1 MESGFQCT
9 NSALE
14 RELSPDPQSDKFP
27 ETSSFFTNIDRVI
40 LRVCRY
46 LHFYDKNV
54 KIGEI
59 IFRKSRCFDFD
70 IILSYANLQYRLSE
84 INKELLDTIIVRWGS
99 LIITVGDWTER
110 LFLCYIPSKSFCS
123 VYVLLCILIMRSVDR
138 ARCCGGGCH
147 VNGCRLL
154 FHFFDIRASTY
165 TVLY

>member
-54 KIGEI
+54 RMGEI

-110 LFLCYIPSKSFCS
+110 LFLCYIPSKFFCS
-123 VYVLLCILIMRSVDR
+123 VYVLLCLR
-138 ARCCGGGCH
+138 
-147 VNGCRLL
+147 
-154 FHFFDIRASTY
+154 TY
-165 TVLY
+165 HEIC